1 MPAVK
6 GEPARP
12 GRQPAPRP
20 SGEPERGAFWALEVQ
35 CGWNRVGDK
44 ARETAGLP
52 TPLSPP
58 PAPCR
63 VSITRSLCEMQSF
76 RPESRIAESEPELSD
91 AGMDAVSLR
100 STSALGLRAPG
111 ASG

>member
-1 MPAVK
+1 
-6 GEPARP
+6 
-12 GRQPAPRP
+12 
-20 SGEPERGAFWALEVQ
+20 
-35 CGWNRVGDK
+35 
-44 ARETAGLP
+44 
-52 TPLSPP
+52 
-58 PAPCR
+58 
-63 VSITRSLCEMQSF
+63 MQSF